1 VYFVMSNT
9 SSNIGWVRYDDET
22 DLGLAYDTWTHIT
35 WTFNGARTY
44 NSGTTG
50 DAADMTK
57 VYANGVW
64 VEEWTSVS
72 GQSFATTTGDMTTC
86 NFAIGAHAPL
96 GVTPNDS
103 YKGQI
108 DDVVVYN
115 TELTANQVARNYKA
129 GKRRHKN

>member
-1 VYFVMSNT
+1 MSNT
-9 SSNIGWVRYDDET
+9 SSNIGWVRYDDGT

-35 WTFNGARTY
+35 WTFNGARTF
-44 NSGTTG
+44 NSGTTS

-72 GQSFATTTGDMTTC
+72 SQSYATTTGDMTTC
-86 NFAIGAHAPL
+86 NFAIGALAAL
-96 GVTPNDS
+96 GGTPNDS

-108 DDVVVYN
+108 DDVAVYN